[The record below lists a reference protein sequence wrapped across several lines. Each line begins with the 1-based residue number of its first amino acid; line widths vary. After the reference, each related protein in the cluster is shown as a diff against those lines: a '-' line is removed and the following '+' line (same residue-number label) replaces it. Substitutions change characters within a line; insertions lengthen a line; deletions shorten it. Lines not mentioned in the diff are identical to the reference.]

1 MSDHR
6 SREAERE
13 LALERAMFPDLPRF
27 DVEIE
32 KTALLI
38 VDMQYLDAH
47 PDYGLGLTAKE
58 NGAFGLLQE
67 YFDDVAAIVPR
78 IQRLLATCRRTGL
91 EVIHVCISP
100 NTRDARDCPVVTRM
114 RKLRP
119 PKGTRETEILDE
131 LKPEGDEIVLTKIT
145 SSAFLSTS
153 LDLILH
159 NLDVDTLIVCGV
171 ITNGC
176 VESTVRDGRDLGYKV
191 IVVGDACATWTR
203 DMHERS
209 LRWMAGSFGNV
220 RTTDDILAEIDTKAA
235 VSGAL

>member
-13 LALERAMFPDLPRF
+13 LALERAMFPDLPQF
-27 DVEIE
+27 EFETE

-47 PDYGLGLTAKE
+47 PDYGLGLKAKE
-58 NGAFGLLQE
+58 NGAFDLLQE
-67 YFDDVAAIVPR
+67 YFDDVAAIIPR
-78 IQRLLATCRRTGL
+78 IQRLLATCRRTGV

-100 NTRDARDCPVVTRM
+100 NTQDARDCPVVTRM

-159 NLDVDTLIVCGV
+159 NMDVDTLIVCGV

-176 VESTVRDGRDLGYKV
+176 VESTVRDGRDLGYQV

-220 RTTDDILAEIDTKAA
+220 RTTDDVLAEIDAKAA